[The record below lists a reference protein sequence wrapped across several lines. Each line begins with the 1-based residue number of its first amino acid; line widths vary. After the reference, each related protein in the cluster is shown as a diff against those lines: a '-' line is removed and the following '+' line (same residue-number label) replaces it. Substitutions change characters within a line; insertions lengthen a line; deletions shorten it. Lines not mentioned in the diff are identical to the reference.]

1 MAGFLLILVQVHGD
15 GAAVTGV
22 GDNQVDAPSGV
33 ELKPGD
39 KVTATDGDGNKST
52 GTVGTDAGKCA
63 AAAVGFGLPLLV
75 LLPIGLATQMQFL
88 SLFAFVA

>member
-1 MAGFLLILVQVHGD
+1 MVGFLLILALVRGD

-52 GTVGTDAGKCA
+52 GAVGIDAGKCA
-63 AAAVGFGLPLLV
+63 ATAVDFGLPLIALI
-75 LLPIGLATQMQFL
+75 PIGLAAQMQIL